1 MNGKT
6 PQTHLDIRFDD
17 DDLGGEAWLQDD
29 FDSFEPESKRAPV
42 APVGAILKQAR
53 RKIEEKG
60 ISQEEMARRLGIPKR
75 TYIAYESQEAPK
87 VPAEVLRRLAAI
99 SDIDAEFILTGRVR
113 HCDYGPIREE
123 IFKLQTYIIAH
134 FRDGEDQI
142 SYEDLRTVVYEVLS
156 DREQD
161 RWWRG
166 DPTIQYTKA
175 DIVQAVRKHTKYGK
189 RYWAALDDD
198 GDASS
203 GPPAAAGEAA
213 ELRPKRLFT
222 RGCNCMP

>member
-6 PQTHLDIRFDD
+6 PQTHLDISFDD
-17 DDLGGEAWLQDD
+17 DDLDGDAWLQDD

-75 TYIAYESQEAPK
+75 TYIAYESQEVPK

-99 SDIDAEFILTGRVR
+99 SDIDAEFILTGRMR
-113 HCDYGPIREE
+113 HCDYGPILEE
-123 IFKLQTYIIAH
+123 IFELQTYIVAH

-156 DREQD
+156 DRE
-161 RWWRG
+161 
-166 DPTIQYTKA
+166 
-175 DIVQAVRKHTKYGK
+175 
-189 RYWAALDDD
+189 
-198 GDASS
+198 
-203 GPPAAAGEAA
+203 
-213 ELRPKRLFT
+213 
-222 RGCNCMP
+222 

>member
-17 DDLGGEAWLQDD
+17 DDLDGEAWLQDD

-75 TYIAYESQEAPK
+75 TYIAYESQEVPK

-113 HCDYGPIREE
+113 HCDYGPILEE
-123 IFKLQTYIIAH
+123 IFELQTYIVAH

-203 GPPAAAGEAA
+203 A
-213 ELRPKRLFT
+213 
-222 RGCNCMP
+222 

>member
-6 PQTHLDIRFDD
+6 PQADHDISFDD
-17 DDLGGEAWLQDD
+17 DDLDWDAWLQDD
-29 FDSFEPESKRAPV
+29 FDSFEPDSKRAPV

-53 RKIEEKG
+53 RKIGEKG

-75 TYIAYESQEAPK
+75 TYIAYESQEVPK
-87 VPAEVLRRLAAI
+87 VPAEVLRRLATI
-99 SDIDAEFILTGRVR
+99 SDIDAEFILTGRIQ
-113 HCDYGPIREE
+113 HLDYGRVLEE
-123 IFKLQTYIIAH
+123 IFELQTYIATH

-161 RWWRG
+161 RWRRG

-175 DIVQAVRKHTKYGK
+175 DIVQAVREHTGYGK
-189 RYWAALDDD
+189 RFWDPTEQ
-198 GDASS
+198 
-203 GPPAAAGEAA
+203 GPEDESP
-213 ELRPKRLFT
+213 PS
-222 RGCNCMP
+222 

>member
-1 MNGKT
+1 MHGKT
-6 PQTHLDIRFDD
+6 PHTELDISFHD
-17 DDLGGEAWLQDD
+17 DDLDWDAWLRED
-29 FDSFEPESKRAPV
+29 FDSFEPESKRVPV

-53 RKIEEKG
+53 RKIGEKG

-75 TYIAYESQEAPK
+75 TYIAYESQEVPK

-99 SDIDAEFILTGRVR
+99 SDIDAEFLLIGRSR
-113 HCDYGPIREE
+113 YFDYGQILEE
-123 IFKLQTYIIAH
+123 IFELQTYIATH

-156 DREQD
+156 DREQN

-189 RYWAALDDD
+189 RCQ
-198 GDASS
+198 
-203 GPPAAAGEAA
+203 EAPDQGA
-213 ELRPKRLFT
+213 ENDT
-222 RGCNCMP
+222 RS